1 MKRKYLG
8 DGVYAEFD
16 GYHIWLITSDGIED
30 TNKIALEPQVLSA
43 LKRYVDRVANGD
55 EDEG

>member
-8 DGVYAEFD
+8 DYVYAEFD

-30 TNKIALEPQVLSA
+30 TNKIALEPQVLST